1 MESFLGKP
9 VKQVKLQDG
18 WVTNCCE
25 KKRVIRRESLDP
37 VDPLIRRW
45 IKCFPK
51 ENTFVQNFYGVPSL
65 IIAIDCVIDE
75 DEKNRRFGLYEIDEK
90 PDGIG
95 FASLLD
101 ESFRERLRDQLS
113 WWYSSSVIVLNSPS
127 RHGCDDYLWT
137 KTTSNPRELSDHS
150 LSIIRAEPDEIGKLN
165 GFEGR
170 SASSL
175 IQNGSK
181 CYGVELG
188 LWEEVTLSDLEK
200 LDPWPESFVLKP
212 CRGNNSH
219 DVMIWKR
226 NGRHHRNEGISSENQ
241 IKNKLFQQHKM
252 YKQGFIEPLREKEEG
267 WNTVYRIFCAYDVH
281 LNRYAALGGLWI
293 SRKSYKVHVTPDS
306 VIGPLIL
313 N

>member
-9 VKQVKLQDG
+9 VKQVKLQG
-18 WVTNCCE
+18 KWVANCCD
-25 KKRVIRRESLDP
+25 KKRTIRRESLDP
-37 VDPLIRRW
+37 VDPLVRRW
-45 IKCFPK
+45 IKYFPK
-51 ENTFVQNFYGVPSL
+51 ENTFVQNFDGVPSL
-65 IIAIDCVIDE
+65 ISAIDCVIDE
-75 DEKNRRFGLYEIDEK
+75 SVGNRRFGLYEIDEK
-90 PDGIG
+90 PAGIG
-95 FASLLD
+95 LASLLD
-101 ESFRERLRDQLS
+101 ESFRDRLKDISS
-113 WWYSSSVIVLNSPS
+113 WWYSSNIIVLNSPS
-127 RHGCDDYLWT
+127 RHGSDDDLWT
-137 KTTSNPRELSDHS
+137 KTTSDPRKLSDHS

-175 IQNGSK
+175 MQNGSK

-200 LDPWPESFVLKP
+200 FEPWPESFVLKP
-212 CRGNNSH
+212 CRGTDSH
-219 DVMIWKR
+219 DIMIWKR
-226 NGRHHRNEGISSENQ
+226 NGHHYRNEGISSESQ
-241 IKNKLFQQHKM
+241 IKNKLFLYHKM
-252 YKQGFIEPLREKEEG
+252 YKQGFIEPLRDEEG

-281 LNRYAALGGLWI
+281 LGRYAALGGLWI